1 MASFGW
7 RGRNP
12 RGELVSGSVEAES
25 TDAVATQLLNSGI
38 TPIEIEP
45 SESGGESVTDWQR
58 RLFGNRPDAND
69 LILFSR
75 QMFTLTK
82 AGVPLIRGLQGLG
95 TSTRHPALKRTIH
108 EMVDSLESGRELSNA
123 MSQHP
128 DIFSSMY
135 VSVVRIGESTGNLQ
149 DSFQQMSEYLELDR
163 DIRARVKAAL
173 RYPVMVLVAMFVALA
188 ILMTWVIPVFANFFE
203 QQDAELPLP
212 TKIII
217 GSSDFATDWWWLIL
231 ILIAGAALAWRSWLG
246 TERGR
251 YRWDRAKFR
260 LPAIG
265 GIIQEATMAR
275 FARSFAMIYRAGVPL
290 IPGLTLVSRAVENEF
305 VAEAVRDMRTG
316 VEHGE
321 SLSRTAASA
330 GLFSPLVLQMINVG
344 EETGDVDAMLQ
355 ETAEY
360 YEREVDYDLRNL
372 SAYIEPFLLIFMAI
386 LVFVLALGVF
396 LPMWDLGRA
405 ALG

>member
-12 RGELVSGSVEAES
+12 RGELVSGSVEADS
-25 TDAVATQLLNSGI
+25 TDTVATQLLNSGI
-38 TPIEIEP
+38 TPIEIEQAEIG
-45 SESGGESVTDWQR
+45 SQSGMDWQR

-95 TSTRHPALKRTIH
+95 TSTRHPTLKRTIH
-108 EMVDSLESGRELSNA
+108 EMVESLESGRELSNA

-128 DIFSSMY
+128 DVFSSMY

-217 GSSDFATDWWWLIL
+217 GASDFATDWWWLIL
-231 ILIAGAALAWRSWLG
+231 ILMAGAVLAWRSWLG

-316 VEHGE
+316 VERGE